1 MFTNLW
7 KAVLP
12 SLLILTPALDAAPL
26 PDEDVKVEKKVII
39 QDDDD
44 PVVVHVTG
52 RGGRHGYL
60 GVGLVEITP
69 DLRSHFGVS
78 RDAGVMV
85 GSVEP
90 DSPAAKAGIEVGDI
104 ILKANGDAIESSHD
118 LSRTVRSKKAGDA
131 VKLEIS
137 RNRANKTLTA
147 TVAEKRVHGRGVALP
162 EVSEMGD
169 LGQLRM
175 MLGNEPDLK
184 NLQDRLSE
192 IEKRLDDLEKKKSA
206 R

>member
-12 SLLILTPALDAAPL
+12 SLLILTPAIYAAPL
-26 PDEDVKVEKKVII
+26 PDDDVKVEKKVIV

-60 GVGLVEITP
+60 GVGLVEITS
-69 DLRSHFGVS
+69 DLRDHFGVG

-104 ILKANGDAIESSHD
+104 ILKVNGEPIESSHD
-118 LSRTVRSKKAGDA
+118 LSRTVRSKKAGET
-131 VKLEIS
+131 VNLEIS
-137 RNRANKTLTA
+137 RNRTNKTLTA
-147 TVAEKRVHGRGVALP
+147 TVAEKRVHGRGAILP

-169 LGQLRM
+169 LGNLGM
-175 MLGNEPDLK
+175 MLERAPDWRS
-184 NLQDRLSE
+184 LQDRLSE
-192 IEKRLDDLEKKKSA
+192 IEKRLDDLEKKKST

>member
-12 SLLILTPALDAAPL
+12 SLLILTPAMDAAPL
-26 PDEDVKVEKKVII
+26 PDEDVKVEKKVVIE
-39 QDDDD
+39 DDDD
-44 PVVVHVTG
+44 PVVLHVTD
-52 RGGRHGYL
+52 RAGRHGYL

-78 RDAGVMV
+78 REAGVMV

-104 ILKANGDAIESSHD
+104 ILKANGDSVESSRD
-118 LSRTVRSKKAGDA
+118 LSRTIRNKKAGET

-147 TVAEKRVHGRGVALP
+147 TVAEKRVHGRGAVLP

-169 LGQLRM
+169 LGKLGM
-175 MLGNEPDLK
+175 MFERTPDWK
-184 NLQDRLSE
+184 GLQDRLSE
-192 IEKRLDDLEKKKSA
+192 IEKRLDDLEKKKPA